1 MKLSINC
8 IILSGILFLAAACS
22 KSSLKGQEKSPKS
35 PQNTKQTLLQNVSA
49 SEIEDVIASFEGDK
63 AVLVNVWATW
73 CIPCVEEFPEIVK
86 IQRKYTKQ
94 LQVIFV
100 SADFPENRD
109 KAVEFLKKH
118 DVNWTTYFK
127 TGKDEPFI
135 NALSDEWSGAL
146 PFSKVISTDGEVIA
160 HWEKKAD
167 FDTFN
172 RYVQQAIDP

>member
-1 MKLSINC
+1 MKTLFSLTILIAFCFSI
-8 IILSGILFLAAACS
+8 AACS
-22 KSSLKGQEKSPKS
+22 KTSSGEQEESLES
-35 PQNTKQTLLQNVSA
+35 EQTLLQNASA

-160 HWEKKAD
+160 YWEKKVD